1 MRRGNVRS
9 LREAALGRRRFIGA
23 GLFVT
28 GAAALAVACG
38 GKEEQPAAK
47 GTAAPAGT
55 QAAAQATAT
64 TAAAQ
69 KARGGILRAQ
79 IPNVFDSTDV
89 HRALGDPTLWTSNY
103 VYNKLV
109 MYKNPDT
116 GELEPDLSE
125 KYEAVDAATYIF
137 SLRKGV
143 KWHPPISREF
153 TAEDVRWHI
162 ERQAGGKLK
171 DGSPGGFTRQAF
183 YQTITKIETPD
194 PYTVKLTLNAPNGTF
209 LDRLAA
215 YFSTIPNRETTEKFE
230 PIHRTLT
237 EEAMVGTGPFI
248 LVQLRAGQDVKM
260 KRNPEY
266 FKKDEPL
273 LDGWL
278 APLIFEDPNAW
289 RAAFQQKQVDTYSS
303 PDPSQVKAI
312 LDANKGAMY
321 EVLTGVANT
330 VFLHLNRNKQ
340 FKDLRLVQAVNMAID
355 RQALIQSF
363 HQGLG
368 QASGVVTWLQE
379 GYALP
384 PEELAKYPGY
394 RKDRD
399 QEKREARQLWE
410 AGGGPA
416 LGEID
421 IKVPDTWLAQWPDT
435 TQILPRMLNEA
446 LGVNQFKSTKTS
458 YNEEII
464 PNLGNGN
471 FPNWFGWTS
480 QVDSPDPRSTIRN
493 VYHSKGSLNFNKV
506 NEPQLDKL
514 IEEAGVIVDL
524 KQSVAKVR
532 EIQQIIM
539 ENAQFGNINLY
550 NYISRTAYWNYL
562 KGNIK
567 AEPSGG
573 KPGVGYNIFA
583 GHLAARNVWFDTKD
597 PSHQGRPPA
606 SL

>member
-1 MRRGNVRS
+1 MHRGSGWAPHGAVV
-9 LREAALGRRRFIGA
+9 GRRRFVGA

-38 GKEEQPAAK
+38 GEKQPEAR
-47 GTAAPAGT
+47 GTAAPGGT
-55 QAAAQATAT
+55 QAAAQATGT

-125 KYEAVDAATYIF
+125 RYEAVDAATYIF

-153 TAEDVRWHI
+153 TADDVRWHI

-260 KRNPEY
+260 KR
-266 FKKDEPL
+266 
-273 LDGWL
+273 
-278 APLIFEDPNAW
+278 
-289 RAAFQQKQVDTYSS
+289 T
-303 PDPSQVKAI
+303 
-312 LDANKGAMY
+312 
-321 EVLTGVANT
+321 
-330 VFLHLNRNKQ
+330 
-340 FKDLRLVQAVNMAID
+340 
-355 RQALIQSF
+355 
-363 HQGLG
+363 
-368 QASGVVTWLQE
+368 
-379 GYALP
+379 
-384 PEELAKYPGY
+384 
-394 RKDRD
+394 
-399 QEKREARQLWE
+399 
-410 AGGGPA
+410 
-416 LGEID
+416 
-421 IKVPDTWLAQWPDT
+421 
-435 TQILPRMLNEA
+435 
-446 LGVNQFKSTKTS
+446 
-458 YNEEII
+458 
-464 PNLGNGN
+464 
-471 FPNWFGWTS
+471 
-480 QVDSPDPRSTIRN
+480 RSTSRRM
-493 VYHSKGSLNFNKV
+493 SRCWT
-506 NEPQLDKL
+506 
-514 IEEAGVIVDL
+514 AGWHR
-524 KQSVAKVR
+524 SS
-532 EIQQIIM
+532 
-539 ENAQFGNINLY
+539 
-550 NYISRTAYWNYL
+550 SRTPTPGAP
-562 KGNIK
+562 
-567 AEPSGG
+567 PSSRS
-573 KPGVGYNIFA
+573 KSIPT
-583 GHLAARNVWFDTKD
+583 AARTPARSK
-597 PSHQGRPPA
+597 PSWTPTRAPCTRCSPV
-606 SL
+606 SPTRCSCT